1 MRFEAL
7 CTPDTKVLYLT
18 DGMLFREIL
27 LDPLLSR
34 SAGGTSRTSLMTDQ
48 TDTLAFKSRRYS
60 VVMVDEAHERSFYTD
75 LLLGVLKKC
84 VGPSHSSLPCIRRT
98 E

>member
-34 SAGGTSRTSLMTDQ
+34 SVGCTATIGSQHSILTLDPASRIP
-48 TDTLAFKSRRYS
+48 RYS
-60 VVMVDEAHERSFYTD
+60 VVMVDEAHERSCYTD
-75 LLLGVLKKC
+75 LLLGVLKK
-84 VGPSHSSLPCIRRT
+84 
-98 E
+98 

>member
-1 MRFEAL
+1 MAQRVAEEVGCILGEEVRFFALAFRSRNADPASAFQVGYSVRFEGL

-34 SAGGTSRTSLMTDQ
+34 CVSLR
-48 TDTLAFKSRRYS
+48 L
-60 VVMVDEAHERSFYTD
+60 
-75 LLLGVLKKC
+75 
-84 VGPSHSSLPCIRRT
+84 SSSSPV
-98 E
+98 